1 MALTDPKKFAL
12 VFGFHKLFNPV
23 VDDLG
28 REVYDISQ
36 FNTNEYPVSY
46 NTNLTICADNTDNNR
61 YVDFHK
67 IEAGERFVIHHGIL
81 VSICGKNMTTGA
93 TGPQGEQGI
102 QGATGPKGE
111 DGKDGTGVTIKS
123 SAEECTKVG
132 DSYIDD
138 SGKLQMLTNTN
149 PRTFKD
155 CGEIKGPKGDT
166 GATGEQ
172 GPQGI
177 PGAQGP
183 KGDTG
188 EQGIPGKDGNG
199 SISSFVYEWTGNKEF
214 EFDASTQGLLD
225 YIAANHKISI
235 EDIKQYYLSKQM
247 SLDDFPKDF
256 VLPSILFVNTKNG
269 YVCITNNERNNFSVV
284 LYSHEYE
291 DVSDRKVNHFIYDAS
306 FRAEGHYGDSVNEFI
321 TYWENLKTPDT
332 PDNKLAELDGFI
344 KDYYKN
350 YGAKISNFIP
360 GDDVT
365 VYCSDGYITFLYTQN
380 PQGFSIQVYVYPALT
395 QKNV

>member
-12 VFGFHKLFNPV
+12 VFGFHELFNLVP
-23 VDDLG
+23 DG
-28 REVYDISQ
+28 EREVYDISQ

-46 NTNLTICADNTDNNR
+46 NTNLTICADNTDENR
-61 YVDFHK
+61 YVEFHK

-81 VSICGKNMTTGA
+81 VSICGKNITAGA
-93 TGPQGEQGI
+93 TGPQGEQGIQGATGPRGEQGEQGI

-172 GPQGI
+172 GPT
-177 PGAQGP
+177 GP

-188 EQGIPGKDGNG
+188 PQGEPGKS
-199 SISSFVYEWTGNKEF
+199 SISSFVYKREE
-214 EFDASTQGLLD
+214 AS
-225 YIAANHKISI
+225 
-235 EDIKQYYLSKQM
+235 
-247 SLDDFPKDF
+247 
-256 VLPSILFVNTKNG
+256 
-269 YVCITNNERNNFSVV
+269 
-284 LYSHEYE
+284 
-291 DVSDRKVNHFIYDAS
+291 DV
-306 FRAEGHYGDSVNEFI
+306 FI
-321 TYWENLKTPDT
+321 TYWANLKT
-332 PDNKLAELDGFI
+332 NGELAKLDDFI
-344 KDYYKN
+344 KEYYYN
-350 YGAKISNFIP
+350 NCGVILGDFIP
-360 GDDVT
+360 GDNVT
-365 VYCSDGYITFLYTQN
+365 VYCIDGFVTLLYTDANDTSLNQKGIK
-380 PQGFSIQVYVYPALT
+380 GFSIKV
-395 QKNV
+395 N